1 VVVCSSQ
8 QEAAQPQQ
16 SKAELEK
23 AMKEAI
29 AAEDYAAAA
38 KLKEQIWNIEMQDPL
53 TSLKLALDG
62 AIAEE
67 RYDVGSS

>member
-1 VVVCSSQ
+1 
-8 QEAAQPQQ
+8 
-16 SKAELEK
+16 
-23 AMKEAI
+23 MKEAI